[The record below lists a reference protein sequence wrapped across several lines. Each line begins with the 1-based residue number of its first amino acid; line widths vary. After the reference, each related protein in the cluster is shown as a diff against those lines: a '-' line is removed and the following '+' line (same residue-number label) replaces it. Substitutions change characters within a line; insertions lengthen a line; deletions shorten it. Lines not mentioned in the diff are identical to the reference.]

1 VQAAITVSI
10 PGGRWVDGVR
20 YRDVEIRPLPTRD
33 EFLLTDGAEQTT
45 GDSTASRLTW
55 LLSRCVVRLAAG
67 TAGDAEAVRD
77 LTVGDREALALHLR
91 RLLFGDRMACVVSCP
106 ECRERLDLELSVDQ
120 LLVPPY
126 PDAVASYETTID
138 KAGGRY
144 RVRFRL
150 PTGRDQEEAGSVA
163 SGPTDSADVILA
175 RCIED
180 VSRVDVDR
188 LAGDARSDLT
198 HAIAARVPALMAEL
212 DPQAVLNLDM
222 RCPSCAHDFVVPFSP
237 SAFLVR
243 EVVERSKRLIGEV
256 HALAMTYH
264 WSESAILRLPSRR
277 RQAYLDLLEDRQ
289 LAEMF
294 S

>member
-1 VQAAITVSI
+1 VQAAITVSV

-20 YRDVEIRPLPTRD
+20 YRDVEIRPLPSRD
-33 EFLLTDGAEQTT
+33 EFLLADGAEDTT
-45 GDSTASRLTW
+45 GGSTASRLTW
-55 LLSRCVVRLAAG
+55 LLSRCVVRLAPG
-67 TAGDAEAVRD
+67 TAGDADAVRD

-91 RLLFGDRMACVVSCP
+91 RLSFGDRMACVVSCP

-120 LLVPPY
+120 LLVPAY
-126 PDAVASYETTID
+126 PDARPGYETTI
-138 KAGGRY
+138 AEAEPGY

-180 VSRVDVDR
+180 VSGVDQPGGEPR
-188 LAGDARSDLT
+188 APNLT
-198 HAIAARVPALMAEL
+198 ELIAAHVPALMAEL

-222 RCPSCAHDFVVPFSP
+222 RCPSCGHDFVVPFSP

-243 EVVERSKRLIGEV
+243 EVVERSQRLIAEV

-277 RQAYLDLLEDRQ
+277 RQAYLDLLEDRE
-289 LAEMF
+289 LVETF